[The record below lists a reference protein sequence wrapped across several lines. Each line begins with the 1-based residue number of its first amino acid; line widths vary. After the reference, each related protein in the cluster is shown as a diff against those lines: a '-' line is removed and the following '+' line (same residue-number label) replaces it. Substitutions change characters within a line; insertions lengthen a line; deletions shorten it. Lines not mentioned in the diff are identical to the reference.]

1 MTTGTNENVRV
12 LFRTND
18 PTYDWES
25 IVNKQKGYEFIGSQR
40 IENLT
45 NANWPKW
52 SIIVDYKRISK

>member
-25 IVNKQKGYEFIGSQR
+25 IINKQNGYEFISSQR

-45 NANWPKW
+45 NTNWPKW